1 MALIQSQLVEQ
12 MKQLLTPGFEN
23 PEMTHGSCL
32 LCITDEQ
39 MCHFIVME
47 VAPMLRI
54 YGGQHAK
61 PDAVIKM
68 PLETF
73 ELIATHA
80 DRVDFR
86 DPYVIG
92 SIELEGDRDLVNYF
106 GKLMLQPS
114 QDTSDR
120 LDPLLAREC
129 AAYHLTQIERVAQVT
144 ELELLQT
151 LADCKPIVI
160 TQPKF
165 PHPHT
170 DWSIDALVKQYG
182 DVDLRVRSK
191 DEQETLGQFV
201 QRMQQAQSQTTKITE
216 GHTKAYTEGC
226 TLPEVMAAEF
236 VPAYFSLHDYI
247 EPQIWLGNVPTHV
260 AASSLH
266 RDPLDGFL
274 YQVMGRKKLLMY
286 APDQAPLLYPMK
298 AYNNYQPC
306 WVKPEAPDFERYPA
320 FAKAKP
326 IEVILHPGELLIQP
340 AGWFHVVYCLDT
352 PTFSVSHFYR
362 H

>member
-1 MALIQSQLVEQ
+1 
-12 MKQLLTPGFEN
+12 
-23 PEMTHGSCL
+23 
-32 LCITDEQ
+32 
-39 MCHFIVME
+39 
-47 VAPMLRI
+47 
-54 YGGQHAK
+54 
-61 PDAVIKM
+61 
-68 PLETF
+68 
-73 ELIATHA
+73 
-80 DRVDFR
+80 
-86 DPYVIG
+86 
-92 SIELEGDRDLVNYF
+92 
-106 GKLMLQPS
+106 MLQPS
-114 QDTSDR
+114 PDTCER
-120 LDPLLAREC
+120 LDPLLARAC
-129 AAYHLTQIERVAQVT
+129 PAYGLTQIERVEQVT
-144 ELELLQT
+144 ELALLQA
-151 LADCKPIVI
+151 LADCRPMVI

-165 PHPHT
+165 AHPHT
-170 DWSIDALVKQYG
+170 DWSIDALVEKYG

-201 QRMQQAQSQTTKITE
+201 QRMQQAQNQTTKITE

-226 TLPEVMAAEF
+226 ALPEVMAAEF

-274 YQVMGRKKLLMY
+274 YQVIGRKRLLMF

-306 WVKPEAPDFERYPA
+306 WVKPEEPDLERYPKFKQA
-320 FAKAKP
+320 RP
-326 IEVILHPGELLIQP
+326 IEVILHPGELLVQP

>member
-1 MALIQSQLVEQ
+1 MQAQLVEQ
-12 MKQLLTPGFEN
+12 MQQLLGLGFEN
-23 PEMTHGSCL
+23 PEGLHGSCQL
-32 LCITDEQ
+32 HIESESQSYAL
-39 MCHFIVME
+39 VME
-47 VAPMLRI
+47 VVPQLRV
-54 YGGQHAK
+54 YGGKHLN
-61 PDAVIKM
+61 PDAIIKM
-68 PLETF
+68 PMETF
-73 ELIATHA
+73 ELIAAHA

-114 QDTSDR
+114 QDTRDR
-120 LDPLLAREC
+120 LDPLLHKDFESYQASD
-129 AAYHLTQIERVAQVT
+129 IERVEQIT
-144 ELELLQT
+144 ELELLQA
-151 LADCKPIVI
+151 LAQCKPLIV
-160 TQPKF
+160 TQPKAAKE
-165 PHPHT
+165 HT
-170 DWSIDALVKQYG
+170 HWSLAQLMQDYG
-182 DVDLRVRSK
+182 DEPLQVRSK
-191 DEQETLGQFV
+191 DEHETVSQFI
-201 QRMQQAQSQTTKITE
+201 QRMGAAHLHTGKIVE

-226 TLPEVMAAEF
+226 ALPAAMAPEF

-247 EPQIWLGNVPTHV
+247 EPQIWLGNVPTNV

-266 RDPLDGFL
+266 RDPMDGFL

-286 APDQAPLLYPMK
+286 SPDQAPLLYPMK

-306 WVKPEAPDFERYPA
+306 WVKPEEPDLERYPE

-326 IEVILHPGELLIQP
+326 IEVILQPGELLIQP
-340 AGWFHVVYCLDT
+340 AGWFHVVYCLDS

>member
-1 MALIQSQLVEQ
+1 MQPQLVEQ
-12 MKQLLTPGFEN
+12 MQQLLMPGFEN
-23 PEMTHGSCL
+23 PEMIHGSCQ
-32 LCITDEQ
+32 LCVTDEQ
-39 MCHFIVME
+39 QQYGLVME
-47 VAPMLRI
+47 VMPELRV
-54 YGGQHAK
+54 YGGQHVA
-61 PDAVIKM
+61 PDAVITM
-68 PLETF
+68 PLATF
-73 ELIATHA
+73 TLITAHA

-86 DPYVIG
+86 DPYIIG
-92 SIELEGDRDLVNYF
+92 TIELQGDRDLVNYF

-114 QDTSDR
+114 ADTANR
-120 LDPLLAREC
+120 LDPLLDRQC
-129 AAYHLTQIERVAQVT
+129 ASYGLTEIERVAQVT
-144 ELELLQT
+144 ELELLQA
-151 LADCKPIVI
+151 LADCKPMVI
-160 TQPKF
+160 TQPQF
-165 PHPHT
+165 AQPHSY
-170 DWSIDALVKQYG
+170 WSVDTLVKKYG

-191 DEQETLGQFV
+191 DEKETLGQFV
-201 QRMQQAQSQTTKITE
+201 QRMQQAQDESSKITE

-226 TLPEVMAAEF
+226 TLPEAMAAEF

-247 EPQIWLGNVPTHV
+247 EPQIWLGNVPTNV

-266 RDPLDGFL
+266 RDPMDGFL

-306 WVKPEAPDFERYPA
+306 WVKPEEPDLERYPA

-340 AGWFHVVYCLDT
+340 AGWFHVVYCIDT

>member
-1 MALIQSQLVEQ
+1 MMQSQLVEQ
-12 MKQLLTPGFEN
+12 MQQLLTPGFEN
-23 PEMTHGSCL
+23 PEGIKGTCQLCVTHEQESYL
-32 LCITDEQ
+32 L
-39 MCHFIVME
+39 VME
-47 VAPMLRI
+47 VTPLLRV
-54 YGGQHAK
+54 YGGKHINPNA
-61 PDAVIKM
+61 IITM
-68 PLETF
+68 PFDTF
-73 ELIATHA
+73 ELIAAHA

-92 SIELEGDRDLVNYF
+92 SIALEGDRDLVNYF

-114 QDTSDR
+114 EDTSNR
-120 LDPLLAREC
+120 LDYLLTREC
-129 AAYHLTQIERVAQVT
+129 PAYSLTQIERVAQVT
-144 ELELLQT
+144 ELELLQA
-151 LADCKPIVI
+151 LAECKPMVI

-165 PHPHT
+165 AHPHT
-170 DWSIDALVKQYG
+170 DWSIDALVQQYG

-191 DEQETLGQFV
+191 DEKETLGQFV
-201 QRMQQAQSQTTKITE
+201 QRMQQAQSQTSKITE

-226 TLPEVMAAEF
+226 ALPEVMAAEF

-274 YQVMGRKKLLMY
+274 YQVIGRKKLLMF

-306 WVKPEAPDFERYPA
+306 WVRPEEPDFERYPQ
-320 FAKAKP
+320 FKHAKP
-326 IEVILHPGELLIQP
+326 IEVILRPGELLIQP
-340 AGWFHVVYCLDT
+340 AGWFHAVYCLDT